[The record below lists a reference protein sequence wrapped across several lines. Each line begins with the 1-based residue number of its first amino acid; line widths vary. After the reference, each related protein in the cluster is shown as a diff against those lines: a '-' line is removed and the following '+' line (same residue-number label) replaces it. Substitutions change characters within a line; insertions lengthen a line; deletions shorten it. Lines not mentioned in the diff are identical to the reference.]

1 MFYIRD
7 LNIQRFG
14 CLWDSETTVPMLL
27 KEDHRNNLTSHLVHR
42 SRGKSSHLTEQ
53 VDMKVKLKKCGFY
66 SKQMIWGSSYRHRQG
81 I

>member
-1 MFYIRD
+1 M
-7 LNIQRFG
+7 
-14 CLWDSETTVPMLL
+14 DSETTVRMLS
-27 KEDHRNNLTSHLVHR
+27 KVNHRNNLTSHSVHR

-53 VDMKVKLKKCGFY
+53 GGIKGKPEKSGFY